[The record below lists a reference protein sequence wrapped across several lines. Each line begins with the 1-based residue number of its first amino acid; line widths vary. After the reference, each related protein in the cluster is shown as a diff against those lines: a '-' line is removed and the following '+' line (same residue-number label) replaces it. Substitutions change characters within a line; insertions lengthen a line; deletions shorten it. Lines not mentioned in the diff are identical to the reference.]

1 MEFGLTKANLKP
13 QISDMHLDFLGFLHS
28 RTNTIKFI
36 EKNTPDWLINEL
48 LKAACAGQTPDINN
62 NLNYLVLTKERVKS
76 DIARFFTNQ
85 DIITSPATLIVICK
99 KHQSA
104 KDILQPSVLASTQ
117 NMLLA
122 AEALELGAFWHT
134 DMLTGTDGGEFMNC
148 AGADKDLV
156 PLTAVSVGYK
166 LKAEDYNCSLIKD
179 NIVWN

>member
-1 MEFGLTKANLKP
+1 LEFGRTKANLKP

-36 EKNTPDWLINEL
+36 EKDTPHWLINEL

-62 NLNYLVLTKERVKS
+62 NLNYLVITKEQAKS
-76 DIARFFTNQ
+76 DIAHLFANK
-85 DIITSPATLIVICK
+85 DIITSPATLIVICERY
-99 KHQSA
+99 QTTR
-104 KDILQPSVLASTQ
+104 DVLQPLVIASTQ

-122 AEALELGAFWHT
+122 AEALELGSFWHT
-134 DMLTGTDGGEFMNC
+134 DILSSADGNEFMNRI
-148 AGADKDLV
+148 GADKNMI

-179 NIVWN
+179 NIVWS